1 MSTPKL
7 TDEQRQAM
15 RLQPGDYTR
24 VEDDQTQKV
33 YFLIEESRAN
43 ELYQHWLREQ
53 LQVGFDEAARG
64 QLAEW
69 DLEAFLANM
78 HRQHAGRTA
87 QAE

>member
-15 RLQPGDYTR
+15 LLHSGDFTR

-33 YFLIEESRAN
+33 YLLIEESRAN

-53 LQVGFDEAARG
+53 LQVGFDEADRG

-78 HRQHAGRTA
+78 HRQHAGRTP